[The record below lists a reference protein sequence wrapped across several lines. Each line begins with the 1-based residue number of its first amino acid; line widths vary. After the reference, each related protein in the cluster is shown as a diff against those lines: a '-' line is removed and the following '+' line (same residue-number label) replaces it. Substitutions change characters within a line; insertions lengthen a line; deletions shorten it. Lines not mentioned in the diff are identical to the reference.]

1 MADIDCINACDMVS
15 YISTMDLLKDDVS
28 KLYFKFLISAMG
40 SAVVISIYSFVDTI
54 AVGKSE
60 SQAGAAAM
68 AVLLPYFAIM
78 SFLAVLSGM
87 GGAVLMSQSFG
98 EGNEKKG
105 RRFFTVS
112 VIIMLVFVAVF
123 WVVSITCKEQLFR
136 LFGAN
141 DALMPK
147 VLEYGNLLVYCMPLF
162 VLPNFLGCFIRNDK
176 APAHVMA
183 AVVTGGIINIVGDI
197 VFVFPLHMGMRGA
210 ALATVL
216 GAGAQTLIMFLHFFK
231 KSSHLKF
238 ARPAGFARTSGIVL
252 LAGFSA
258 GVLELGTVVIST
270 VMNNQIMKYG
280 TEAHLAVY
288 GVIST
293 IAALF
298 QALFGGVGLAVQPI
312 SSSNFGAK
320 QPERIRKTLS
330 LGLICTAVLAAVFTT
345 VCEAAPNGVIG
356 IFMTTTPAVVAAT
369 PRMTR
374 LFSLWYLVLGFNVLG
389 VYYLQSISR
398 SRMAM
403 LISILR
409 SFAMSV
415 LFVYT
420 LPLGLEF
427 DGVMLALPISE
438 AIVLAITALY
448 IIYIHRKL
456 FKPIHIAN
464 LVYSEEYACPRMN
477 ACSADNDE

>member
-1 MADIDCINACDMVS
+1 
-15 YISTMDLLKDDVS
+15 MDLLKDNIA
-28 KLYFKFLISAMG
+28 KLYFRFLISAMG

-54 AVGKSE
+54 AVGKAE

-78 SFLAVLSGM
+78 SFFAVLSGM

-98 EGNEKKG
+98 EGNVKKG
-105 RRFFTVS
+105 RRYFTVS
-112 VIIMLVFVAVF
+112 VIIMLCLIAVF
-123 WVVSITCKEQLFR
+123 WTVSIVFKRQIFR
-136 LFGAN
+136 LFGASEQ
-141 DALMPK
+141 LMPK
-147 VLEYGNLLVYCMPLF
+147 VLEYGDLIVYGMPLF
-162 VLPNFLGCFIRNDK
+162 VLPNFFGCFVRNDK

-183 AVVTGGIINIVGDI
+183 AVVTGGIINIIGDI

-216 GAGAQTLIMFLHFFK
+216 GAGVQTVIMLLHFFK
-231 KSSHLKF
+231 KRCNLRF
-238 ARPAGFARTSGIVL
+238 ERPIGLARTAGVVL
-252 LAGFSA
+252 FAGFSA

-270 VMNNQIMKYG
+270 IMNNQIMKYG

-298 QALFGGVGLAVQPI
+298 QALFGGVGLAVQPL
-312 SSSNFGAK
+312 SSANYGAR
-320 QPERIRKTLS
+320 QPERIRKTLFF
-330 LGLICTAVLAAVFTT
+330 GIICTCALAAVFTAIS
-345 VCEAAPNGVIG
+345 EAAPVG
-356 IFMTTTPAVVAAT
+356 IIKLFMTTTPEVLAAT

-374 LFSLWYLVLGFNVLG
+374 LFSLWYIVLGFNVLG

-403 LISILR
+403 LISVLR
-409 SFAMSV
+409 SFAFSV
-415 LFVYT
+415 LLIYT
-420 LPLGLEF
+420 LPLGLGL

-438 AIVLAITALY
+438 AAVLVVTVVYTL
-448 IIYIHRKL
+448 YIHRKI

-464 LVYSEEYACPRMN
+464 LVYSEEYKAR
-477 ACSADNDE
+477 

>member
-1 MADIDCINACDMVS
+1 
-15 YISTMDLLKDDVS
+15 MDLLKDNVN
-28 KLYFKFLISAMG
+28 KLYFKFLLSAMG

-60 SQAGAAAM
+60 SEAGAAAM

-78 SFLAVLSGM
+78 SFFAVLSGM

-98 EGNEKKG
+98 EGNVKKG
-105 RRFFTVS
+105 RRYFTVS
-112 VIIMLVFVAVF
+112 SIIVLVLIAIF
-123 WVVSITCKEQLFR
+123 WTVSIVCKEWIFK
-136 LFGAN
+136 LFGASET
-141 DALMPK
+141 LMPK
-147 VLEYGNLLVYCMPLF
+147 VLEYGDLLVYCMPLF

-183 AVVTGGIINIVGDI
+183 AVITGGVVNIIGDI

-216 GAGAQTLIMFLHFFK
+216 GAGVQTAIMFLHFFK
-231 KSSHLKF
+231 KRNNLRF
-238 ARPAGFARTSGIVL
+238 ERPVAFARTSAIVL
-252 LAGFSA
+252 AAGFSA
-258 GVLELGTVVIST
+258 GVLELGTVVISA

-280 TEAHLAVY
+280 EEANLAVY

-312 SSSNFGAK
+312 SSSNYGAR
-320 QPERIRKTLS
+320 QPDRIRKTLS
-330 LGLICTAVLAAVFTT
+330 LGLMCTTALAVVFTGI
-345 VCEAAPNGVIG
+345 CELAPNQIIG
-356 IFMTTTPAVVAAT
+356 LFMTTTPEVVAAT

-389 VYYLQSISR
+389 VYYLQSISQ

-403 LISILR
+403 LISVLR
-409 SFAMSV
+409 SFAVSV
-415 LFVYT
+415 LFIFT
-420 LPLGLEF
+420 LPLGLGF

-438 AIVLAITALY
+438 TAVLALTVGY
-448 IIYIHRKL
+448 ILYIHRKL
-456 FKPIHIAN
+456 FKPVHIAN
-464 LVYSEEYACPRMN
+464 LAYNAEYSRAGSEDKN
-477 ACSADNDE
+477 A